1 MVPAQIKKQTLLH
14 SLGIRDEKGNRK
26 QIKYRNMHNKEERG
40 IQGIHGCTAF
50 TSNICKTRKG
60 NSMHDTKNSLT
71 VNTHLC
77 AGICMYTQSPTYSDK
92 CTQFCLGVS

>member
-1 MVPAQIKKQTLLH
+1 MVPAQIKKHTLLH
-14 SLGIRDEKGNRK
+14 SLGIRDKKGNRK

-71 VNTHLC
+71 VTHTCVQAYVCIHSYPHTVINAL
-77 AGICMYTQSPTYSDK
+77 S
-92 CTQFCLGVS
+92 FV